1 MRRKGQIRQN
11 NAGMTLIELM
21 ICLAIVAIIALIVNR
36 YMFSSSKLYGSGN
49 NEVNLQIELQTV
61 ADHIGDELLE
71 CQSVTSFREGS
82 TTRYLLRKSQGKALL
97 VIFNEEDNTLS
108 QRSITV
114 QDSELTGG
122 GTLEE
127 KYTNKLLEYAKEA
140 YDSSGV
146 MELSKIVVSFSIEPV
161 LESSGKL
168 YAVNLKMSSQGKE
181 KSCSKQVKLR
191 NS

>member
-1 MRRKGQIRQN
+1 MRQKRQKREN

-21 ICLAIVAIIALIVNR
+21 ICLAIIAIIALIVNR

-71 CQSVTSFREGS
+71 CQSVTSFKESS
-82 TTRYLLRKSQGKALL
+82 TTRYLLRKSQSKALL
-97 VIFNEEDNTLS
+97 VIYNEENHTLS
-108 QRSITV
+108 QRSIIV
-114 QDSELTGG
+114 QDSDLTGG

-127 KYTNKLLEYAKEA
+127 KYTNKLQEYAKEA

-146 MELSKIVVSFSIEPV
+146 MELSKLVVSFSIDSV

-168 YAVNLKMSSQGKE
+168 YSVHVKISSQGKE